1 MVDNEIREMPGNGDY
16 PKFMEKENKQKFYD
30 PGLKMGEDQHD
41 SATVNLAPFGLAS
54 LLCINCF
61 ALLFFL

>member
-16 PKFMEKENKQKFYD
+16 PKFMEKKNKQKFYD
-30 PGLKMGEDQHD
+30 PGLKMGEDHHD

-54 LLCINCF
+54 L
-61 ALLFFL
+61 